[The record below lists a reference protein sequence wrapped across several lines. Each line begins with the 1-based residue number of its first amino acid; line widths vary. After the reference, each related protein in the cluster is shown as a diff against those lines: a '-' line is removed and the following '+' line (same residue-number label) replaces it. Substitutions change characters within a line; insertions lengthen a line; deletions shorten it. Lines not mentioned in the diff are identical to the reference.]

1 MTLVSEVSSD
11 KHEAADVVLSMRG
24 INKGFGAVQALT
36 NIDLDIY
43 PGEVVALVGD
53 NGAGKST
60 LVKILAGVHP
70 QDSGTITFHG
80 KVVSI
85 PSPTASR
92 ALGIATVF
100 QDLALCDNL
109 DVVSNLFLGREIG
122 TFALDEVEMESRSW
136 DLLRQLSAKIPSVR
150 IAVASLSGG
159 QRQTVAIARSL
170 IGDPSVVILDEP
182 TAALGV
188 AQTAEVLNLI
198 ERLRER
204 GTRGP
209 ADQPQSRGCPGRR
222 RPRGRAATRAQQ
234 RRVPHRRRQLRRHHR
249 RDHRRDRQRRHPS
262 RSRSARAQRGEEEVT
277 QTPARPIEGS
287 VAPSDLQDER
297 LIRPTGIRENFLAQ
311 VKRVR
316 TGDLGSLPVVVG
328 LIIICAIFQIL
339 NPTFLGAYNLSNL
352 FLYSAQVGVISVG
365 IVLVLLLGQIDLS
378 VGSMSGLSAAVF
390 GVLLIQAHW
399 PEWLVIVISIA
410 VGCLIGLIYGIL
422 FVRFSVPSFVIT
434 LAGLLALLGAQLAV
448 LGPIGDFNI
457 PTTSFIVQFAQTS
470 YLPAVVAYILVVL
483 AAAGYAASAL
493 VSARSRNR
501 AGLSAPGVA
510 GILIKAALILVGL
523 ALLVTYLD
531 SYVNG
536 GVADCFVFLVV
547 AVIVM
552 QYLLTR
558 TKWGRSVYAVG
569 GNVEAARRAGI
580 RVNRVYISVFV
591 LCSAFAA
598 MGGLVA
604 MGTLGQTTQSSGT
617 GDVNL
622 DAIAAAVIGGTSLFG
637 GRGSAWS
644 ALLGI
649 LVITAITNG
658 LNLLSLNADAR
669 FMITGAVLLVAVI
682 VDSLSRRSRVAAGRA

>member
-1 MTLVSEVSSD
+1 M
-11 KHEAADVVLSMRG
+11 
-24 INKGFGAVQALT
+24 
-36 NIDLDIY
+36 
-43 PGEVVALVGD
+43 
-53 NGAGKST
+53 
-60 LVKILAGVHP
+60 
-70 QDSGTITFHG
+70 
-80 KVVSI
+80 
-85 PSPTASR
+85 
-92 ALGIATVF
+92 
-100 QDLALCDNL
+100 
-109 DVVSNLFLGREIG
+109 
-122 TFALDEVEMESRSW
+122 
-136 DLLRQLSAKIPSVR
+136 
-150 IAVASLSGG
+150 
-159 QRQTVAIARSL
+159 
-170 IGDPSVVILDEP
+170 
-182 TAALGV
+182 
-188 AQTAEVLNLI
+188 
-198 ERLRER
+198 
-204 GTRGP
+204 
-209 ADQPQSRGCPGRR
+209 
-222 RPRGRAATRAQQ
+222 
-234 RRVPHRRRQLRRHHR
+234 
-249 RDHRRDRQRRHPS
+249 
-262 RSRSARAQRGEEEVT
+262 T